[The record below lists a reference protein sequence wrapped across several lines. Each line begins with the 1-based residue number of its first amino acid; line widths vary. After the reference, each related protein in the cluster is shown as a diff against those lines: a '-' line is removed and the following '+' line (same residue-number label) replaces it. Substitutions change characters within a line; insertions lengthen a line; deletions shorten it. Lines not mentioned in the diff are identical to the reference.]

1 MERSLDQDKKLG
13 NSARAGKSAWRPPR
27 PRLIPWLA
35 VGLCVAAILT
45 LGSPLF
51 SYVRTGEMIRPILG
65 AILPGDGPGALAHW
79 HILIRW
85 SAHFIEYAVLFFV
98 LALGPMRRWPLLAF
112 GACLLVATLDESLQ
126 LLTVSRSGR
135 LADVALDMT
144 GPAAILMLAL
154 PYWENRAW
162 RRIVPPARGAQA
174 PVKPAR
180 RAGRA

>member
-1 MERSLDQDKKLG
+1 MIGPIL
-13 NSARAGKSAWRPPR
+13 
-27 PRLIPWLA
+27 
-35 VGLCVAAILT
+35 AAI
-45 LGSPLF
+45 
-51 SYVRTGEMIRPILG
+51 M
-65 AILPGDGPGALAHW
+65 PGDGPGALAHW

-85 SAHFIEYAVLFFV
+85 SAHFIEYAVLYLA
-98 LALGPMRRWPLLAF
+98 LALGPMRGRPLLAF
-112 GACLLVATLDESLQ
+112 SACLLIAALDESLQ

-162 RRIVPPARGAQA
+162 RRTAPPARGAQA
-174 PVKPAR
+174 PAKTAR